1 MLYATEL
8 TIACVFFVPV
18 LILTTTVVC
27 MKLQVGF
34 SQVMCLQ
41 KVVHHAYYGVCPF
54 SSLCSLV
61 SEVVDLK
68 K

>member
-8 TIACVFFVPV
+8 NIACVFFVPV

-27 MKLQVGF
+27 MKLQVGL

-41 KVVHHAYYGVCPF
+41 KVVHHANYGVSPF
-54 SSLCSLV
+54 PVCAALSIR
-61 SEVVDLK
+61 
-68 K
+68 